1 MSLLGIQGERE
12 TGMDVRQGNVMAVQA
27 ISNIV
32 KTSLGPQGLDKM
44 LVDDIGDVTITN
56 DGATILKLLQVD
68 HPASK
73 VLVEL
78 AQIQDREVGDGTTTV
93 VILASELLKRGNQLI
108 QNKIHPTTVIS
119 GYRFALKKAVQHIK
133 DHLIIKKDNLD
144 KDLLKKVA
152 TTSLSSKLIGPESEF
167 FSDIIVNAML
177 GVKTTS
183 VDGSIKYP
191 VKNVNIE
198 KIHGKSITESRL
210 VDGYSIRAMRGAQGM
225 PLTVKNAKIA
235 CLDMT
240 LGKFRLQPGVSV
252 LINNPENLEKVR
264 QREMD
269 ITKERCEKLIKAG
282 ANVILCTKGID
293 EFAIKYFVEAN
304 CIAVRRVE
312 KSDLKRIANASGAKI
327 IISFADEDGEEKI
340 DSSLLG
346 ECEEVSEEAV
356 SDYEFIF
363 FKKCKK
369 TTAQTILLRGANEF
383 MLDEVERSIHDALC
397 AVKRVLES
405 NSLVVGG
412 GCVEVSTSI
421 FLEYAARTLGSRE
434 QLAVSEFAEAL
445 NVIPKQLA
453 INAAKDAT
461 DLLTKLRYVHDKA
474 QSPQTTPE
482 EAEKLKNTGLDLLN
496 GKIKNNFNA
505 GVFEP
510 AMSKIKSLKFA
521 TEAAITILRI
531 DDLIRIEPEKQ
542 QNQPG
547 RGGGQPM
554 MMPGM

>member
-1 MSLLGIQGERE
+1 MSLLGIMGERE

-177 GVKTTS
+177 GVKTTG

-369 TTAQTILLRGANEF
+369 TTSQTILLRGANEF

-421 FLEYAARTLGSRE
+421 YLEYAARTLGSRE

-474 QSPQTTPE
+474 QSQQTTPE
-482 EAEKLKNTGLDLLN
+482 EAEKLKHTGLDLLN

-547 RGGGQPM
+547 RGGQPM

>member
-177 GVKTTS
+177 GVKTTG

>member
-78 AQIQDREVGDGTTTV
+78 AQIQDRVVGDGTTTV

-119 GYRFALKKAVQHIK
+119 GYRYALKKAVQHIK
-133 DHLIIKKDNLD
+133 EHLIIKKDNLD

>member
-177 GVKTTS
+177 GVKTTG

-421 FLEYAARTLGSRE
+421 YLEYAARTLGSRE

-474 QSPQTTPE
+474 QSQQTTPE
-482 EAEKLKNTGLDLLN
+482 EAEKLKHTGLDLLN

-547 RGGGQPM
+547 RGGQPM

>member
-177 GVKTTS
+177 GVKTTG

-369 TTAQTILLRGANEF
+369 TTSQTILLRGANEF

-421 FLEYAARTLGSRE
+421 YLEYAARTLGSRE

-474 QSPQTTPE
+474 QSQQTTPE
-482 EAEKLKNTGLDLLN
+482 EAEKLKHTGLDLLN

-547 RGGGQPM
+547 RGGQPM

>member
-369 TTAQTILLRGANEF
+369 TTSQTILLRGANEF

-421 FLEYAARTLGSRE
+421 YLEYAARTLGSRE

-474 QSPQTTPE
+474 QSQQTTPE
-482 EAEKLKNTGLDLLN
+482 EAEKLKHTGLDLLN

-547 RGGGQPM
+547 RGGQPM

>member
-177 GVKTTS
+177 GVKTTG

-369 TTAQTILLRGANEF
+369 TTSQTILLRGANEF

-421 FLEYAARTLGSRE
+421 YLEYAARTLGSRE

-474 QSPQTTPE
+474 QSQQTTPE
-482 EAEKLKNTGLDLLN
+482 EAEKLKHTGLDLLN

-542 QNQPG
+542 QQG
-547 RGGGQPM
+547 RK
-554 MMPGM
+554 